1 MIPNAGKLLLWGVLV
16 LAALSACGR
25 SPATPVPAQPEAVEQ
40 PTATPLPQP
49 VVRPTSPVARPVSP
63 LATPRTEIGG
73 AMENLPD
80 APEVSALLARAQ
92 EMLAQVPGV
101 SLETAQVTVQKMEAQ
116 EWRDASLG
124 CPREGMM
131 YAQVITPGYLL
142 VLMVDGREFEFHT
155 DRGENVVLC
164 AIDGKD
170 ATSLLGE

>member
-1 MIPNAGKLLLWGVLV
+1 MMKTIGRLVVWGGILWL
-16 LAALSACGR
+16 ALSACGR
-25 SPATPVPAQPEAVEQ
+25 GPATPVPAQPEAAEQ

-49 VVRPTSPVARPVSP
+49 VVLPTSPVATPVSP
-63 LATPRTEIGG
+63 VATPRTEIGG

-80 APEVSALLARAQ
+80 APEVPALLARAR
-92 EMLAQVPGV
+92 EILAQVPG
-101 SLETAQVTVQKMEAQ
+101 LNLQTAQVTVQTMEAQ

-142 VLMVDGREFEFHT
+142 VMTVDDRTFEFHT

-164 AIDGKD
+164 TIDGED
-170 ATSLLGE
+170 ASTVLGE